1 MTAYDFVVYGG
12 LEGKVEQIGVDTVVD
27 EEGNAY
33 YEVAVRTTTVNFG
46 EDKPIIPGMTVE
58 VDILTGKEDGSGLP
72 DEAGTAGPS
81 KVALRTVRHI
91 FISGA
96 GVASAR
102 WRRAFPELTV
112 FPSVQA
118 YLSKVHNRGDFCWLD
133 SAGFE
138 DPALLKACQTLVKE
152 GAPVVVLS
160 ATPAEAQAFAV
171 LSVGVRG
178 YCHAEAVPEQ
188 FAEVAAAVQAEATG
202 YHRPWCSGGDDCGTG
217 SGQRRCSR
225 HGAPA
230 VLRS

>member
-1 MTAYDFVVYGG
+1 M
-12 LEGKVEQIGVDTVVD
+12 
-27 EEGNAY
+27 
-33 YEVAVRTTTVNFG
+33 
-46 EDKPIIPGMTVE
+46 
-58 VDILTGKEDGSGLP
+58 
-72 DEAGTAGPS
+72 
-81 KVALRTVRHI
+81 RHI

-188 FAEVAAAVQAEATG
+188 FAEVAAAVQAGG
-202 YHRPWCSGGDDCGTG
+202 YWVPPTLV
-217 SGQRRCSR
+217 QRLAMTAVQVADSVDIP
-225 HGAPA
+225 HTAPPEGFEILTEREFEVAMA
-230 VLRS
+230 VGRGLSNREIAEQLGLGERTIKAHLTTTFEKLQVRDRVQLALAVNRLPIH